1 MKMHSVKSVACC
13 ANKTILQLECDY
25 REIEMSIATF
35 AAGARRWERTR
46 RIMHTQLQCNLH
58 SLPWDMS
65 AAARVK
71 DRIEKHICC
80 MQEACH
86 ANVLGSQVIYI
97 YTKAEGTVS
106 KPTTNGLTM
115 TLNGSDDFSNRWRR
129 F

>member
-1 MKMHSVKSVACC
+1 MKMHLVKSVACC
-13 ANKTILQLECDY
+13 AKKTILQLDCDY
-25 REIEMSIATF
+25 REIEMPIATY
-35 AAGARRWERTR
+35 AAGARQWERTR

-80 MQEACH
+80 RKLTMQMHWEARF
-86 ANVLGSQVIYI
+86 